1 MQSPN
6 PPGGGGTPFGQYRLI
21 TLLGQG
27 GMGEVWRAHDTV
39 TDRIVALK
47 LLPARFAEDNVF
59 KERFRREAHAA
70 ARLNEPHV
78 VPIHT
83 YGEINGHLF
92 VDMRLIEGRDVETV
106 LTEGP
111 LSPSRAVMIIEQVA
125 KAVHAAHKVGLVHRD
140 IKPSNILLDDDD
152 FAYLIDFGI
161 ARAAGETALTATGGV
176 VGTLRYMAPERFSTG
191 DADARSDIYALA
203 CVLYECLTGSRPFPG
218 DSMEQQVAGHLAT
231 PPPRPSATGAPATF
245 DDVIATGMAKDP
257 KARYP
262 TTVQLARA
270 ARDAITA
277 PQANPWQTVR
287 AQPPV
292 RPAPPHLPPRQP
304 PTQRAPHSNSGLQR
318 APTPSARP
326 LMEQPPTPPPS
337 SPPGRAPEPP
347 PAARR
352 SRRWV
357 VPVAITAVIA
367 TLGGVA
373 IWYTTRPSTTP
384 PTSSAASTTSTAAP
398 ITPTAPTASTAT
410 SGATAAPAGPAVDFR
425 NWQAFGGIDAKISDD
440 GRSVVLDTHDTREN
454 WKAVW
459 SGLIAPGQPECSTRI
474 TGSARDI
481 SHSSG
486 VTGGFGIG
494 LATLQ
499 KDGSGQEA
507 AYGSA
512 VQYDFGVNGY
522 FAVAYPTA
530 ESYSLVPAPL
540 DHEWHTFDIAIDE
553 NGWITADVDGKTVVR
568 AKGNAVCGT
577 PTIRVWAGSAE
588 FRDFSVQPN

>member
-1 MQSPN
+1 VNHQTPG
-6 PPGGGGTPFGQYRLI
+6 PPSGGGTPFGQYRLI
-21 TLLGQG
+21 ALLGQG

-47 LLPARFAEDNVF
+47 LLPARFAEDSLF

-106 LTEGP
+106 LAEGP
-111 LSPSRAVMIIEQVA
+111 LSPARAVLIIEQVA

-161 ARAAGETALTATGGV
+161 ARAAGETGLTATGGV

-231 PPPRPSATGAPATF
+231 PPPRPSATGAPAKF

-257 KARYP
+257 RARYP

-270 ARDAITA
+270 ARDAMTA
-277 PQANPWQTVR
+277 PLPNPMPTVR
-287 AQPPV
+287 AQPPM
-292 RPAPPHLPPRQP
+292 RPAPPPGRQFTVQP
-304 PTQRAPHSNSGLQR
+304 PMAQA
-318 APTPSARP
+318 
-326 LMEQPPTPPPS
+326 PPS
-337 SPPGRAPEPP
+337 SSQPVATS
-347 PAARR
+347 RR
-352 SRRWV
+352 SKRWI
-357 VPVAITAVIA
+357 VPTAIVGVAAV
-367 TLGGVA
+367 LGGVA
-373 IWYTTRPSTTP
+373 IWYTTRSSTP
-384 PTSSAASTTSTAAP
+384 PSISSRVP
-398 ITPTAPTASTAT
+398 GAPTPSPI
-410 SGATAAPAGPAVDFR
+410 SPIAPGNPPAVGAVDFR
-425 NWQAFGGIDAKISDD
+425 SWQAFGGIDAKVGDD
-440 GRSVVLDTHDTREN
+440 GRSVVLDTHDTAEN
-454 WKAVW
+454 PTSAW
-459 SGLIAPGQPECSTRI
+459 SGLIASGPPQCSTHI

-481 SHSSG
+481 DHNSG
-486 VTGGFGIG
+486 TTGGFGIG
-494 LATLQ
+494 LTTLQ
-499 KDGSGQEA
+499 KEGSGQET

-512 VQYDFGVNGY
+512 VQYDFGMNGY
-522 FAVAYPTA
+522 LAVEYPTA
-530 ESYSLVPAPL
+530 KSYSLVPAPL
-540 DHEWHTFDIAIDE
+540 DHEWHTFDISIDT
-553 NGWITADVDGKTVVR
+553 NGWITTQVDGQTVVR

-577 PTIRVWAGSAE
+577 PMIRVWAGSAE
-588 FRDFSVQPN
+588 FREFSVEP

>member
-1 MQSPN
+1 MTHG
-6 PPGGGGTPFGQYRLI
+6 PPGPPSGGGTPFGQYRLI
-21 TLLGQG
+21 ALLGRG

-47 LLPARFAEDNVF
+47 LLPAHFAQDSVF

-70 ARLNEPHV
+70 AQLNEPHV

-83 YGEINGHLF
+83 YGEIDGHLF

-106 LTEGP
+106 LAEGP
-111 LSPSRAVMIIEQVA
+111 ITPARAVLIIEQVA

-161 ARAAGETALTATGGV
+161 ARAAGQTGLTVTGGV

-231 PPPRPSATGAPATF
+231 PPPRPSDTGAPAQF
-245 DDVIATGMAKDP
+245 DNVIATGMAKDP

-277 PQANPWQTVR
+277 PLSNPWPTVR
-287 AQPPV
+287 AKAPI
-292 RPAPPHLPPRQP
+292 RPAPPPLPPPQRQP
-304 PTQRAPHSNSGLQR
+304 PTRQPSHSNSGSDW
-318 APTPSARP
+318 PPPPPARP
-326 LMEQPPTPPPS
+326 FMQRPPATS
-337 SPPGRAPEPP
+337 ASPPMSQPV

-352 SRRWV
+352 SKRWV
-357 VPVAITAVIA
+357 VPASILAVAAVV
-367 TLGGVA
+367 GGSA
-373 IWYTTRPSTTP
+373 IWLTTRPSTTP
-384 PTSSAASTTSTAAP
+384 LISSA
-398 ITPTAPTASTAT
+398 APTASTT
-410 SGATAAPAGPAVDFR
+410 SPISSANPPAIPGVDFR
-425 NWQAFGGIDAKISDD
+425 SWQAFGGIDAKVSPD
-440 GRSVVLDTHDTREN
+440 GRSVVLDTHDTAES
-454 WKAVW
+454 WTAVW
-459 SGLIAPGQPECSTRI
+459 SGLIAPGPPQCSTRI

-494 LATLQ
+494 LTTLQ
-499 KDGSGQEA
+499 KDASGQEA
-507 AYGSA
+507 SYGSA
-512 VQYDFGVNGY
+512 VQYDFGLNGY

-540 DHEWHTFDIAIDE
+540 DHDWHKFEIAIDE

-568 AKGNAVCGT
+568 AKGAAVCGQ
-577 PTIRVWAGSAE
+577 PTIRVWTGSAE
-588 FRDFSVQPN
+588 FREFAVQPS

>member
-1 MQSPN
+1 MTHGPHD
-6 PPGGGGTPFGQYRLI
+6 PPSGSGTPFGQYRLI

-47 LLPARFAEDNVF
+47 LLPARFAEDTVF

-111 LSPSRAVMIIEQVA
+111 LGPARAVSIIEQVA

-161 ARAAGETALTATGGV
+161 ARAAGETGLTATGGV

-203 CVLYECLTGSRPFPG
+203 CVLYECLTGTRPFPG

-231 PPPRPSATGAPATF
+231 PPPRPSDIGAPARF

-257 KARYP
+257 NARYP

-277 PQANPWQTVR
+277 PQPNPWQTVR
-287 AQPPV
+287 AQPPP
-292 RPAPPHLPPRQP
+292 RPTPPPLPPSPRLP
-304 PTQRAPHSNSGLQR
+304 PTQQAPYSNSGL
-318 APTPSARP
+318 ARVP
-326 LMEQPPTPPPS
+326 IPPGRPHMERPPAPPPS
-337 SPPGRAPEPP
+337 SPPTT
-347 PAARR
+347 RR
-352 SRRWV
+352 PRRWL
-357 VPVAITAVIA
+357 VPVAIVAVMA
-367 TLGGVA
+367 VLGGLA
-373 IWYTTRPSTTP
+373 IWYTTRPPTTP
-384 PTSSAASTTSTAAP
+384 PSSSSASTTSTAPP
-398 ITPTAPTASTAT
+398 ISSTAPTASIAPPVSSTA
-410 SGATAAPAGPAVDFR
+410 PVVDFR
-425 NWQAFGGIDAKISDD
+425 SWHAFGGIDAKISDD
-440 GRSVVLDTHDTREN
+440 GRSAVLDTHDTREN

-459 SGLIAPGQPECSTRI
+459 SGLIAPGQPQCSARI

-494 LATLQ
+494 LTTLQ
-499 KDGSGQEA
+499 KDATGQEA

-512 VQYDFGVNGY
+512 VQYDFGLNGY

-540 DHEWHTFDIAIDE
+540 DHEWHNFDIAIDE
-553 NGWITADVDGKTVVR
+553 NGWITADVDGQTVVR
-568 AKGNAVCGT
+568 AKGDAVCGT

-588 FRDFSVQPN
+588 FRDFSVQP

>member
-1 MQSPN
+1 MNQ
-6 PPGGGGTPFGQYRLI
+6 PPGPTSGGGTPFGQYRLI
-21 TLLGQG
+21 TLLGRG

-47 LLPARFAEDNVF
+47 LLPARFAEDSVF

-106 LTEGP
+106 LAEGP
-111 LSPSRAVMIIEQVA
+111 LDPARAVLIIEQVA

-161 ARAAGETALTATGGV
+161 ARAAGETGLTATGGV

-231 PPPRPSATGAPATF
+231 PPPRPSDTGAPSKF
-245 DDVIATGMAKDP
+245 DHVIATGMAKDP
-257 KARYP
+257 RARYP

-277 PQANPWQTVR
+277 PHANSWQTVR
-287 AQPPV
+287 TQPPA
-292 RPAPPHLPPRQP
+292 RPAPPPLPPPPRQP
-304 PTQRAPHSNSGLQR
+304 PTRQRSHPNPEFIR
-318 APTPSARP
+318 PPTPPGRP
-326 LMEQPPTPPPS
+326 FTPWTPPPS
-337 SPPGRAPEPP
+337 SPSA

-352 SRRWV
+352 PNRWV
-357 VPVAITAVIA
+357 VPVAIVAAMAVV
-367 TLGGVA
+367 GGLA
-373 IWYTTRPSTTP
+373 LWYTTRPSSA
-384 PTSSAASTTSTAAP
+384 PTSSPVSTTSTAP
-398 ITPTAPTASTAT
+398 IATGSTAPTT
-410 SGATAAPAGPAVDFR
+410 SPGAAVDFR
-425 NWQAFGGIDAKISDD
+425 TWQAFGGIDAQISDD

-459 SGLIAPGQPECSTRI
+459 SGLIAPGQPQCSTRI

-481 SHSSG
+481 SHSPG

-494 LATLQ
+494 LTTLQ

-507 AYGSA
+507 SYGSA
-512 VQYDFGVNGY
+512 VQYDFGLNGY

-530 ESYSLVPAPL
+530 QSYSLVPAPL
-540 DHEWHTFDIAIDE
+540 DHEWHEFDIAIDE

-588 FRDFSVQPN
+588 FRDFAVQPN

>member
-1 MQSPN
+1 MNHQ
-6 PPGGGGTPFGQYRLI
+6 PPGSPPGGGTPFGQYRLI
-21 TLLGQG
+21 ALLGRG

-47 LLPARFAEDNVF
+47 LLPARFAEDSVF

-70 ARLNEPHV
+70 AQLNEPHV

-106 LTEGP
+106 LAEGP
-111 LSPSRAVMIIEQVA
+111 LDPARAVLIIEQVA

-161 ARAAGETALTATGGV
+161 ARAAGETGLTATGGV

-231 PPPRPSATGAPATF
+231 PPPRPSATGSPARF

-262 TTVQLARA
+262 TSVQLARA
-270 ARDAITA
+270 ARDAITS
-277 PQANPWQTVR
+277 PMSNPLPTVR
-287 AQPPV
+287 AQSPT
-292 RPAPPHLPPRQP
+292 RPAPQLPPRPSRPPPIRQQP
-304 PTQRAPHSNSGLQR
+304 PGNTGSPR
-318 APTPSARP
+318 
-326 LMEQPPTPPPS
+326 PTPPPGRPFVDRPPVPAASPS
-337 SPPGRAPEPP
+337 SPQPVATAP
-347 PAARR
+347 R
-352 SRRWV
+352 SKRWV
-357 VPVAITAVIA
+357 VPTAIAAVVAV
-367 TLGGVA
+367 LGGLG
-373 IWYTTRPSTTP
+373 IWYTTRSSTAP
-384 PTSSAASTTSTAAP
+384 AASSAASSASAAP
-398 ITPTAPTASTAT
+398 SVTSIASSASPTPP
-410 SGATAAPAGPAVDFR
+410 APAMAAVDFR
-425 NWQAFGGIDAKISDD
+425 EWRAYGGIDAKVAAD
-440 GRSVVLDTHDTREN
+440 GRSVVLDTHNTTEN
-454 WKAVW
+454 WTAAW
-459 SGLIAPGQPECSTRI
+459 SGLIAPGPPQCSTHI
-474 TGSARDI
+474 TGTARDI
-481 SHSSG
+481 SHNSG
-486 VTGGFGIG
+486 VAGGFGIG
-494 LATLQ
+494 LTTLQ
-499 KDGSGQEA
+499 QDASGQEA
-507 AYGSA
+507 SYGSA
-512 VQYDFGVNGY
+512 VQYDFGLNGY

-540 DHEWHTFDIAIDE
+540 DHEWHTFDISIDT
-553 NGWITADVDGKTVVR
+553 NGFITAQVDGQTVVR

-588 FRDFSVQPN
+588 FREFSVQPTN